1 MPTTINKPKTTTT
14 MFNLNNRLNISKQHS
29 RFKVA
34 RSIKANGDHDKV
46 IHYLGGVSI
55 ETDFEQFFS
64 KQNTTFVRYER
75 DKCDRPKDYC
85 HAWNMVLSPA
95 DARYTFH
102 MELTKKTPE
111 QYGYFVNKNFYTEV
125 QKFMQVEEIIC
136 KKNYFWIDLC
146 GMPSDSNIS
155 EINDFVK
162 SYNSFAEEIYV
173 TFFLNPRAEPDAAL
187 AMNRYGKTREDRA
200 KSVCDTLKEK
210 ISVDIYSFS
219 VLDVYVNDGAPM
231 AVIKMKK
238 KMKKTKT
245 QNSKTKNPICNS
257 ENYAL
262 MRDKGF
268 TNLEIQTMWGVPQMA
283 VAAYQAWNTMGG
295 KTWNDQQRDIILPN
309 VDYRQVCKNTITL
322 DDEHDP
328 ENGMI

>member
-1 MPTTINKPKTTTT
+1 

-34 RSIKANGDHDKV
+34 RSIKADGNHDKV
-46 IHYLGGVSI
+46 IHYLGGVST

-64 KQNTTFVRYER
+64 KQNTTFVRYEM
-75 DKCDRPKDYC
+75 KPCDRPKDYC

-173 TFFLNPRAEPDAAL
+173 TFYLNPRAEKDAAL

-200 KSVCDTLKEK
+200 KSVCHTLKEK

-231 AVIKMKK
+231 VVIKMKK

-245 QNSKTKNPICNS
+245 KTSKQTKNPICNS

-268 TNLEIQTMWGVPQMA
+268 SNLEIQTMWGVPQMA

-295 KTWNDQQRDIILPN
+295 RTWNDQDIDLNTIRLG
-309 VDYRQVCKNTITL
+309 RQVCRNTIIL

>member
-1 MPTTINKPKTTTT
+1 
-14 MFNLNNRLNISKQHS
+14 MFNKNTEFNISKAHS

-34 RSIKANGDHDKV
+34 RSIKADGNHNKV
-46 IHYLGGVSI
+46 IHYLGGVS
-55 ETDFEQFFS
+55 TKTHFEDYFS
-64 KQNTTFVRYER
+64 KENTTFVRYEM
-75 DKCDRPKDYC
+75 DKCDRPNNYC

-111 QYGYFVNKNFYTEV
+111 QYGYFVNENFYTEV

-162 SYNSFAEEIYV
+162 SYNNFAEEIYV
-173 TFFLNPRAEPDAAL
+173 TFFLNPRKEKDAAQ
-187 AMNRYGKTREDRA
+187 AVNRYGKSLKDRA
-200 KSVCDTLKEK
+200 RSACDTLKEK

-219 VLDVYVNDGAPM
+219 VLDIYTNGKAPM

-245 QNSKTKNPICNS
+245 KISKNPICNS

-295 KTWNDQQRDIILPN
+295 KTWNDQQRELETIRLG
-309 VDYRQVCKNTITL
+309 RRVCKNTITL